1 MMRAINEVD
10 DESDACGMEIEPS
23 TGATSIVSS
32 PPAPRSCEGSTLS
45 EGPQVSGEAQE
56 ERYALRRGAQKGTR
70 SKSRQV
76 SLAGRGVINV
86 AAN

>member
-1 MMRAINEVD
+1 M
-10 DESDACGMEIEPS
+10 
-23 TGATSIVSS
+23 
-32 PPAPRSCEGSTLS
+32 
-45 EGPQVSGEAQE
+45 SGEAQE